1 MSNLGGT
8 VSAMDHICPLTTT
21 IYRVP
26 YVTNYEFPS
35 HPTNFHDEVINHVA
49 FISNFFNMQ
58 MSYFQ
63 MKKQMS
69 GKMVINQT
77 PKHGIYWHFYLEEA
91 RTYRMNRYHDIHK

>member
-21 IYRVP
+21 IYCVP

-58 MSYFQ
+58 MSFFS
-63 MKKQMS
+63 KQMS
-69 GKMVINQT
+69 GKMVINQN
-77 PKHGIYWHFYLEEA
+77 PKKWNLLAFLSRRSQDLPNESITRHS
-91 RTYRMNRYHDIHK
+91 